1 MQYLAA
7 ETVAFCSG
15 AILYLNQKL
24 HAESADF
31 EYDTRFTS
39 IFICSS
45 SFYLSFAM
53 TSSNLLVK
61 DWFPAF
67 SFIIVELPYLNE
79 LCTFS
84 HFIIFITAFYFAA
97 GTQLPNASID
107 KI

>member
-1 MQYLAA
+1 
-7 ETVAFCSG
+7 
-15 AILYLNQKL
+15 
-24 HAESADF
+24 
-31 EYDTRFTS
+31 
-39 IFICSS
+39 
-45 SFYLSFAM
+45 M